1 MPRPGSRPSPGCAGH
16 SMNWSSRASRRRFRC
31 IARHFAIENS
41 STGGWTRRGLSA
53 CSFPR
58 QIDPSANRTCFMNVG
73 LLTGG
78 GDCPG
83 LNAVIRAVVRR
94 ISNAGGHCVGII
106 EGWRGLVRNLTT
118 PLSVEETDDIV
129 GLGGTILGSSRSN
142 PYKNPETDLI
152 ALRDNFGALGLDAL
166 VVIGGDD
173 TLGVA
178 VRLYNDFQ
186 LPVVGIPKT
195 IDNDL
200 ALADFS
206 FGFDTAINVV
216 TEAVDRLRTSAESHR
231 RIMVVE
237 TMGRNVG
244 WIACFAGM
252 AVGADYILVPEVPI
266 DLPHLVGV
274 LTRRRAA
281 GKKFGLVIV
290 AEGARFPDREPL
302 ALDLHP
308 DPFGNLRLGGIA
320 GVIAE
325 AIQKQTGIET
335 RSVVLGHLQRG
346 GAPTAG
352 DRVLAT
358 RLGLAASQLVLQ
370 HRFGTVVTYQGGRII
385 DSALTASSVATQSL
399 DLSYY
404 DEAAAFFY

>member
-1 MPRPGSRPSPGCAGH
+1 IRDGAQRGPSRLWIAGLPRFFLVGSEGVPLTGLGSAR
-16 SMNWSSRASRRRFRC
+16 RVRRRAGNRVRRQPFHPFFPSDLLYERRS
-31 IARHFAIENS
+31 AHRWWGLPGAQRS
-41 STGGWTRRGLSA
+41 DPRRGSTDL
-53 CSFPR
+53 R
-58 QIDPSANRTCFMNVG
+58 
-73 LLTGG
+73 
-78 GDCPG
+78 
-83 LNAVIRAVVRR
+83 
-94 ISNAGGHCVGII
+94 AGGHCVGII

-129 GLGGTILGSSRSN
+129 ALGGTILGSSRSN

-216 TEAVDRLRTSAESHR
+216 TEAVDRLRTTAESHR

-237 TMGRNVG
+237 TMGRNAG

-266 DLPHLVGV
+266 DLPHMVGV

-281 GKKFGLVIV
+281 GKKCSLVIV
-290 AEGARFPDREPL
+290 AEGAKFPDQEPL
-302 ALDLHP
+302 ALDLPP

-325 AIQKQTGIET
+325 AIEKQTGIET

-346 GAPTAG
+346 GAPTAR

-370 HRFGTVVTYQGGRII
+370 HRFGTVVTYQGGRIT
-385 DSALTASSVATQSL
+385 DSALTASAIATQSL

>member
-1 MPRPGSRPSPGCAGH
+1 
-16 SMNWSSRASRRRFRC
+16 
-31 IARHFAIENS
+31 
-41 STGGWTRRGLSA
+41 
-53 CSFPR
+53 
-58 QIDPSANRTCFMNVG
+58 MNVG

-94 ISNAGGHCVGII
+94 ITNAGGRCVGVI

-118 PLSVEETDDIV
+118 PLSVEETDDII
-129 GLGGTILGSSRSN
+129 GLGGTILGSSRTN
-142 PYKNPETDLI
+142 PYKHPETDLI
-152 ALRDNFGALGLDAL
+152 ALRENFKSLALDAL

-200 ALADFS
+200 TLADFS

-216 TEAVDRLRTSAESHR
+216 TEAVDRLRTTTESHR

-237 TMGRNVG
+237 TMGRNAG

-252 AVGADYILVPEVPI
+252 AVGADYILVPEVPV
-266 DLPHLVGV
+266 DLPHLVSV

-290 AEGARFPDREPL
+290 AEGAKFPDQEPL
-302 ALDLHP
+302 ALDLPP

-320 GVIAE
+320 GVIAA
-325 AIQKQTGIET
+325 AIEKQTGIET

-346 GAPTAG
+346 GTPTAC

-370 HRFGTVVTYQGGRII
+370 NRFGTVVTYQGGRITE
-385 DSALTASSVATQSL
+385 SALTANAVATRSL

-404 DEAAAFFY
+404 DEAAAFFF